1 MSYVLVANYTGF
13 ELRFFS
19 DTKKKKKKVYM
30 FAEFKT
36 EVTDW
41 TLYQYQDHLSIIYF
55 PLDSWKYVSNKE
67 VSKKMWTKKTF
78 MLKIQKRQLK
88 FLEHIMKKAASKI

>member
-1 MSYVLVANYTGF
+1 MSYVLFADYTGF

-19 DTKKKKKKVYM
+19 DTKKKKRVYM
-30 FAEFKT
+30 FVKFKT
-36 EVTDW
+36 EMTDW
-41 TLYQYQDHLSIIYF
+41 TLHQYQDHLLIIYF

-67 VSKKMWTKKTF
+67 DSKKMWTKKTF
-78 MLKIQKRQLK
+78 MLKIKKRQLK